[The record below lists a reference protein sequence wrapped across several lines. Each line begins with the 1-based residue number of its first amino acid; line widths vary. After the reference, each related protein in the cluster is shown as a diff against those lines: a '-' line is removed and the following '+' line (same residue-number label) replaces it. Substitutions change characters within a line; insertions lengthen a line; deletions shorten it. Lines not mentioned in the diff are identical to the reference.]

1 MLVTVI
7 DAAIAAL
14 CRRSSALEHLPELGR
29 NTQLTI
35 FLLEGRYKRMSNL
48 SNTYDEI
55 LNSAEKL
62 IVSGG
67 YNGFSYADIAAVV
80 GIRKASIHHHFPSKA
95 DLARALVARYR
106 ANAVTG
112 LAEVESRFSDPLELL
127 KTYAGFWAQCIGDAS
142 RPFCVC
148 ALLASE
154 LPALPPEVAVEVRAY
169 FQHLSGWLTSVIE
182 RGDQQGALVISCPA
196 RVEAEAFMA
205 TVHGAMLSARAY
217 GTPAVFELILEPS
230 LQRLRPR

>member
-1 MLVTVI
+1 
-7 DAAIAAL
+7 
-14 CRRSSALEHLPELGR
+14 
-29 NTQLTI
+29 
-35 FLLEGRYKRMSNL
+35 MSNV

-55 LNSAEKL
+55 LNCAEKL

-67 YNGFSYADIAAVV
+67 YNGFSYADIASVV
-80 GIRKASIHHHFPSKA
+80 GIRKPSIHHHFPSKV
-95 DLARALVARYR
+95 DLVRALVARYR
-106 ANAVTG
+106 ANAETG
-112 LAEVESRFSDPLELL
+112 LANVESRFDDALELL
-127 KTYAGFWAQCIGDAS
+127 KTYAGFWTQCIEDGS

-154 LPALPPEVAVEVRAY
+154 LPALPQEVAVEVRAY
-169 FQHLSGWLTSVIE
+169 FQHLSAWLTSVIE
-182 RGDQQGALVISCPA
+182 RGAERGALVISCPA

-217 GTPAVFELILEPS
+217 GTPAVFNLILEPS